1 MAAAARYVLALDE
14 GSTGVRALVFD
25 RDGRL
30 VARRYREIAALYPR
44 PGWVEHDAQAIW
56 ERTLEVARDALT
68 AAGARGRDVA
78 AIGVTGQRS
87 TAVAWSRRS
96 GRPLH
101 AAISWQDLR
110 TTERCAE
117 LAAQGHIAEPL
128 AAATKLE
135 WMVRNVDGVRKA
147 VERGDALL
155 GTLESWLVWK
165 LSGGAVH
172 VTDASFASA
181 TCLFDFFEKR
191 WNAPLLDLLA
201 IPSATLPEIHASSER
216 YGETEQALF
225 DEKVPIAGMA
235 GDQQAAMFGQLCL
248 DPGATKISYGTS
260 AMADLNAGTSLLF
273 SSNGAFPM
281 VLWKLGDELH
291 YCIEGVAI
299 TAGAALQWLRDGLG
313 VLDAVADSDALAR
326 QVTDSGGVWAV
337 PAFQG
342 LGTPHLDR
350 EARAS
355 IGGLSRGSTRAHV
368 VRAVLEGVGLR
379 CAELFD
385 ALAADSPSGRPAVLR
400 VDGGAAQN
408 DFLMQFQSDVLG
420 VPVERPEALEAA
432 ATGAAYLAG
441 LGVGLWPDVDA
452 LRRIWRLG
460 ARFEPRMSA
469 DERELRRDRFRK
481 HVAAVR
487 EVGS

>member
-1 MAAAARYVLALDE
+1 VAGARYVLALDE

-25 RDGRL
+25 REGRL
-30 VARRYREIAALYPR
+30 VARSYREIGATYPH
-44 PGWVEHDAQAIW
+44 PGWLEHDAEAIW
-56 ERTLEVARDALT
+56 RRTLDVAREAL
-68 AAGARGRDVA
+68 ALAGAAAHDVA
-78 AIGVTGQRS
+78 AIGLTGQRS
-87 TAVAWSRRS
+87 TAVAWSRS
-96 GRPLH
+96 TSRPLH
-101 AAISWQDLR
+101 AALSWQDLR
-110 TTERCAE
+110 TAERCAE

-128 AAATKLE
+128 AAATKFE
-135 WMVRNVDGVRKA
+135 WMLRNVEEVRTA

-155 GTLESWLVWK
+155 GTVESWLVWK

-191 WNAPLLDLLA
+191 WSAGLLEVLGLPENA
-201 IPSATLPEIHASSER
+201 LPEIRPSSDR
-216 YGETEQALF
+216 YGVTEASLF
-225 DEKVPIAGMA
+225 GASVPIAGLA

-248 DPGATKISYGTS
+248 EPGATKISYGTS

-281 VLWKLGDELH
+281 VLWKLGEELH

-299 TAGAALQWLRDGLG
+299 TAGGAIQWLRDGLG
-313 VLDAVADSDALAR
+313 VLAAVAESEALARGVADSA
-326 QVTDSGGVWAV
+326 GVWAV

-350 EARAS
+350 SARAV

-368 VRAVLEGVGLR
+368 VRAVLEGVALR
-379 CAELFD
+379 CAEVFD
-385 ALAADSPSGRPAVLR
+385 ALAADSPTGRPAVLR
-400 VDGGAAQN
+400 VDGGAAEN

-420 VPVERPEALEAA
+420 IPVERPEVLESA

-441 LGVGLWPDVDA
+441 LGVGFWPNLDG
-452 LRRIWRLG
+452 LGRIWRLG
-460 ARFEPRMSA
+460 KRFEPAMPA
-469 DERELRRDRFRK
+469 GEREEWRERFRK
-481 HVAAVR
+481 HVVAAR

>member
-1 MAAAARYVLALDE
+1 MHDGPRYVLALDE

-25 RDGRL
+25 REGRL
-30 VARRYREIAALYPR
+30 AARSYREIEATYPR
-44 PGWVEHDAQAIW
+44 PGWVEHDAEAIW
-56 ERTLEVARDALT
+56 RRTLEVAREALS
-68 AAGARGRDVA
+68 AAGADARDVA
-78 AIGVTGQRS
+78 AIGLTGQRS
-87 TAVAWSRRS
+87 TAVVWSRAD

-101 AAISWQDLR
+101 PAISWQDLR
-110 TTERCAE
+110 TAERCAE

-135 WMVRNVDGVRKA
+135 WMARNVAEVRA
-147 VERGDALL
+147 AIAGGDALI

-191 WNAPLLDLLA
+191 WNTALLEVLDL
-201 IPSATLPEIHASSER
+201 PQSALPEIRPSSER
-216 YGETEQALF
+216 YGATDAGVLGA
-225 DEKVPIAGMA
+225 PIAIAGLA
-235 GDQQAAMFGQLCL
+235 GDQQAAMFGQLRL
-248 DPGATKISYGTS
+248 DAGATKISYGTS

-281 VLWKLGDELH
+281 VLWKLGEQLH
-291 YCIEGVAI
+291 YCIEGVAT
-299 TAGAALQWLRDGLG
+299 TAGGAVQWLRDGLG
-313 VLDAVADSDALAR
+313 LIRDVGDSEAIAREVADSA
-326 QVTDSGGVWAV
+326 GVWAV

-350 EARAS
+350 AARAV

-368 VRAVLEGVGLR
+368 VRAVLEGVALR
-379 CAELFD
+379 SAEVFD
-385 ALAADSPSGRPAVLR
+385 ALAADSPSGRPTVLR
-400 VDGGAAQN
+400 VDGGASQN

-420 VPVERPEALEAA
+420 VPVERPEVLESAA
-432 ATGAAYLAG
+432 PGAAYLAG
-441 LGVGLWPDVDA
+441 LAVGFWPDVET
-452 LRRIWRLG
+452 LGRIWRLG
-460 ARFEPRMSA
+460 RRFEPKMSST
-469 DERELRRDRFRK
+469 EREERRERFRK
-481 HVAAVR
+481 HVAAAR

>member
-1 MAAAARYVLALDE
+1 MSARYVLALDE

-25 RDGRL
+25 RDGRS
-30 VARRYREIAALYPR
+30 VGRSYREIGVAYPR

-56 ERTLEVARDALT
+56 ERTFEVAREALT
-68 AAGARGRDVA
+68 AAGAGGRDVA

-87 TAVAWSRRS
+87 TAVAWSRTT

-101 AAISWQDLR
+101 AALSWQDLR
-110 TTERCAE
+110 TAERCAE

-135 WMVRNVDGVRKA
+135 WMVRNVDGVRVA
-147 VERGDALL
+147 IERGDAML
-155 GTLESWLVWK
+155 GTVESWLVWK
-165 LSGGAVH
+165 LSGGAAH

-181 TCLFDFFEKR
+181 TCLWDFFEKR
-191 WNAPLLDLLA
+191 WHVGLLELLA
-201 IPSATLPEIHASSER
+201 IPESTLPEIRPSSDR
-216 YGETEQALF
+216 YGETEGSLF
-225 DEKVPIAGMA
+225 GEKVPITGMA

-248 DPGATKISYGTS
+248 EPGMTKISYGTS
-260 AMADLNAGTSLLF
+260 AMADLNAGTALLF

-281 VLWKLGDELH
+281 VLWKLGEELH

-299 TAGAALQWLRDGLG
+299 TAGAAIQWLRDGLG
-313 VLDAVADSDALAR
+313 VIGSVAESDALAR
-326 QVTDSGGVWAV
+326 QVANSGGVWAV

-350 EARAS
+350 AARAA

-368 VRAVLEGVGLR
+368 VRAVLEGVALR
-379 CAELFD
+379 SAEVFD
-385 ALAADSPSGRPAVLR
+385 ALAADSPSGPPAVLR

-408 DFLMQFQSDVLG
+408 DFLLQFQSDVLG
-420 VPVERPEALEAA
+420 IPVERPEALEAA

-441 LGVGLWPDVDA
+441 LAVGFWPDLES
-452 LRRIWRLG
+452 LRNVWRLG

-469 DERELRRDRFRK
+469 AERAERRDRFRK
-481 HVAAVR
+481 QVAAAR